1 MDIHLRFGE
10 FFLLDHCN
18 FNGFLKASGM
28 CGVISQRRR
37 NVFAA
42 IVGVLATKEIV
53 FRCYRT
59 NEEHVPFQLLIM
71 AELSALFQFLWDN
84 TVEIHLRFGEFFS
97 VDHGILKGAFSADA
111 FVLCGLAFYGDS
123 LGGTISGACHGLSLR
138 RILGCPSQAD
148 SG

>member
-18 FNGFLKASGM
+18 FNGFLKASGL
-28 CGVISQRRR
+28 CGVISQRGR

-53 FRCYRT
+53 FRWYRT

-71 AELSALFQFLWDN
+71 AELSALFQFLWDSS
-84 TVEIHLRFGEFFS
+84 VEIHLRLGECFF
-97 VDHGILKGAFSADA
+97 VDHGILKGAFSADV
-111 FVLCGLAFYGDS
+111 FLLCGLAFYGDS
-123 LGGTISGACHGLSLR
+123 LGGTIS
-138 RILGCPSQAD
+138 RIYYGHPCRQRFPFF
-148 SG
+148 